1 MRKKYPN
8 TEFFLVLIF
17 LYSDWMQENA
27 DQQTL
32 SIWELFT
39 QCRYWRSLYHSFNF
53 VNMRFVVEVIFFFI
67 KFYRK
72 IFFMESLLQNL
83 VIPVFTL
90 VYLSLDE
97 KFIFTENNFCP
108 RLIKR
113 KVTTLHMAY
122 SKMFFPR
129 IREA

>member
-1 MRKKYPN
+1 
-8 TEFFLVLIF
+8 
-17 LYSDWMQENA
+17 
-27 DQQTL
+27 
-32 SIWELFT
+32 
-39 QCRYWRSLYHSFNF
+39 
-53 VNMRFVVEVIFFFI
+53 
-67 KFYRK
+67 
-72 IFFMESLLQNL
+72 MESLLQNL
-83 VIPVFTL
+83 VIPVFTI

-113 KVTTLHMAY
+113 KVTTLHIAY